1 MLRGRDF
8 ILIIFGAIIFS
19 FILFYFFPTRQ
30 KFQDIISPLA
40 AGLEETKNLFTGLT
54 GKSLQD
60 VVESSLKGTRGTY
73 AIVIKNLR
81 TGESY
86 VQNEKRNFEAA
97 SLYKLWVLG
106 TAYKQIAEGRLSRDE
121 IITKDVKELNDIFE
135 IGTESAELTEGT
147 VTMNVKDAIDK
158 MITISDNYAALLL
171 VSKIRNSNVSSF
183 MKGQGFS
190 NSKLGQPPQTT
201 PSDIALFYERLYSGA
216 IIDRESCAE
225 MIDLLS
231 RQKLNDG
238 IPKYLPKDVK
248 VAHKTGELGGF
259 KHDAGIIFGRDP
271 ILIVVLSE
279 SNSPQGAAERI
290 AKLSQNIFNY
300 FASK

>member
-81 TGESY
+81 TGESFS
-86 VQNEKRNFEAA
+86 QNEKRIYEPA

-121 IITKDVKELNDIFE
+121 IITQDVKELNNIFK

-147 VTMNVKDAIDK
+147 VTMKVEDATDE
-158 MITISDNYAALLL
+158 MITVSDNYAALLL

-183 MKGQGFS
+183 MRQQGFTRS
-190 NSKLGQPPQTT
+190 RLGEPPQTT
-201 PSDIALFYERLYSGA
+201 AADIALSFEKLYQGTMVDSQSS
-216 IIDRESCAE
+216 REMLE
-225 MIDLLS
+225 ILS
-231 RQKLNDG
+231 RQKLNDR
-238 IPKYLPKDVK
+238 IPKYLPRDVK

-290 AKLSQNIFNY
+290 AQLSKNVFGY
-300 FASK
+300 FEGK